1 MKNRNSSSAGSAK
14 RKRKCK
20 KWEELPYDR
29 TNTPCTKRKASR
41 QMATSCESCG
51 NFVYDEEYECY
62 TCEVDLDEDEMARFL
77 QDKFY
82 DCPYYQLGDEY
93 RIVRKQ
99 M

>member
-1 MKNRNSSSAGSAK
+1 MTETTSHAQKKKHIRQSS
-14 RKRKCK
+14 
-20 KWEELPYDR
+20 
-29 TNTPCTKRKASR
+29 
-41 QMATSCESCG
+41 TSCESCG

-77 QDKFY
+77 QDQFY
-82 DCPYYQLGDEY
+82 NCPYYQLGDEY